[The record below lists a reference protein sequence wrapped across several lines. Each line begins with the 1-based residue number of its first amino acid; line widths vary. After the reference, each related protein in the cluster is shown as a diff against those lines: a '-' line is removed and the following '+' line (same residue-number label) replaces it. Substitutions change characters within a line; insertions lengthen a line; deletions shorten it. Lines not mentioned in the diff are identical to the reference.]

1 MKEQLKNAELTAS
14 STSTENEER
23 RVAAVKKEYEDQ
35 ISSLNEQIS
44 IIRVYRIVNGHTTII
59 YILYIVNH
67 RLFPPKTIYRFQFRV
82 HQLYAVYFQAKCCGG
97 NTR

>member
-23 RVAAVKKEYEDQ
+23 RVTAVKKEYEDQ

-44 IIRVYRIVNGHTTII
+44 IMEQA
-59 YILYIVNH
+59 LKEEEE
-67 RLFPPKTIYRFQFRV
+67 KTNI
-82 HQLYAVYFQAKCCGG
+82 
-97 NTR
+97 

>member
-44 IIRVYRIVNGHTTII
+44 IMEQALKEEEEKTNKMKEEMDVGELAPMRKTSGNGMH
-59 YILYIVNH
+59 YLDKHSNAMK
-67 RLFPPKTIYRFQFRV
+67 RK
-82 HQLYAVYFQAKCCGG
+82 
-97 NTR
+97 